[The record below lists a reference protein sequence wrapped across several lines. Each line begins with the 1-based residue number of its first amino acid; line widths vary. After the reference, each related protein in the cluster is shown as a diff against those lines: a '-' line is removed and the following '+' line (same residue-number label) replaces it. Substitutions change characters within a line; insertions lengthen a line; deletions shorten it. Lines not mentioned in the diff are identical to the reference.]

1 MTLLP
6 HKPPKKRPPNATIAF
21 RPPDDQADWIE
32 GRLQSGWKQADLM
45 TEVVGM
51 HLYLDRAMEP
61 HMDAVRAFAKK
72 EGLEP
77 RSEGDTLWLREAMA
91 RLMVRGLE
99 AEQGKPAKK
108 GGK

>member
-1 MTLLP
+1 MSLIP
-6 HKPPKKRPPNATIAF
+6 DKPPKKRPPNATIAY
-21 RPPDDQADWIE
+21 RPPDDQADWIDS
-32 GRLQSGWKQADLM
+32 RLNGGWSQAALL

-51 HLYLDRAMEP
+51 HLHLDRTLEP

-77 RSEGDTLWLREAMA
+77 RGDDDTMWLREALA

-99 AEQGKPAKK
+99 AEQGKSAKK